1 MSCSNRS
8 AALLQLK
15 KSGKALEDAEQ
26 CIKRR
31 PDWDKG
37 FYRKGLA
44 LELSD
49 RYPEVTLL
57 IPASRNSLKGH
68 ACMPDLPLSTNNYRC
83 YIAQALEAVEKALA
97 CNPSNVEMQRKARDL
112 RKKTTGGGSAGLAK
126 ADKENESSQQAAK
139 GAEGASQAQQR
150 QPLKVCTLHQSALI
164 LCYLPFGA
172 RVLSY
177 HAQQLCKDAGMI
189 ARTFVAQL
197 AC

>member
-112 RKKTTGGGSAGLAK
+112 RKKTTGGRECRSGKGGQR
-126 ADKENESSQQAAK
+126 EREQPTSSK
-139 GAEGASQAQQR
+139 GR
-150 QPLKVCTLHQSALI
+150 
-164 LCYLPFGA
+164 
-172 RVLSY
+172 
-177 HAQQLCKDAGMI
+177 
-189 ARTFVAQL
+189 
-197 AC
+197 